1 MFNEPKHLSQHKS
14 AVHYT
19 CSASHNVDLVI
30 VDSEGMSKVVT
41 FNFFS
46 QLTHTLA
53 LENSSK
59 GKDLKTP
66 LKSRKSL
73 LRWLELEWIFF
84 KSRFNLNYFITT
96 AYICESTNI
105 TRKTILRPLEKK
117 FSFITLLII
126 TVKSME
132 RFGSILLNR
141 SQCQH

>member
-1 MFNEPKHLSQHKS
+1 MFNELKHLSQHKS

-59 GKDLKTP
+59 GKDSKTP

-73 LRWLELEWIFF
+73 FKVTGVRVNFF
-84 KSRFNLNYFITT
+84 
-96 AYICESTNI
+96 
-105 TRKTILRPLEKK
+105 
-117 FSFITLLII
+117 
-126 TVKSME
+126 
-132 RFGSILLNR
+132 
-141 SQCQH
+141 